1 MKELNNKGFTLVEII
16 AVVAIITILSIILIP
31 NVTKLINEQKGRSV
45 ESIKDTV
52 LIAAK
57 QYINDNKYNIVFNG
71 DVIEKIN
78 DSNGNLVIAGN
89 EITVSKLIELGYL
102 TPTKGE
108 RIAKPDDKNKCLDDN
123 YGVSVEWN
131 NKSFTF
137 TPDELI
143 WESCN

>member
-1 MKELNNKGFTLVEII
+1 MIIFFKISISYYTKEITQDGNEITTPPGFFVDEI
-16 AVVAIITILSIILIP
+16 T
-31 NVTKLINEQKGRSV
+31 
-45 ESIKDTV
+45 
-52 LIAAK
+52 
-57 QYINDNKYNIVFNG
+57 
-71 DVIEKIN
+71 
-78 DSNGNLVIAGN
+78 GN

-123 YGVSVEWN
+123 YGVRVEWN

-137 TPDELI
+137 TSDELI